1 MQGSNG
7 CKPDIQYPCR
17 WHYRLI
23 GEERT
28 AILEAVHALL
38 NAAMC
43 TIEEGNVSS
52 GGRYCSLNVEVTVA
66 DEAERLRLYR
76 LFAEHPAV
84 RMVL

>member
-1 MQGSNG
+1 MLGNNG
-7 CKPDIQYPCR
+7 CKPEIEYPCR

-28 AILEAVHALL
+28 AILAAIHASLDV
-38 NAAMC
+38 ATCA
-43 TIEEGNVSS
+43 IEEGNVSS

-66 DEAERLRLYR
+66 NEAERLRFYR

-84 RMVL
+84 RVVL